1 MQVRPTYAGRPG
13 QSCRCTS
20 LSERGGLEK
29 EANRMAICRK
39 KIKGDA
45 LDEVQDE
52 TLGLR
57 KRIVGRFADRTQ
69 MTMEAAFH
77 TRNVGQIQDG
87 TCNFPAQQA
96 RLGSRPQESRR
107 RPAALLACSAREAP
121 HSGRFRLRANRPAT
135 LGRGGWA
142 ARRQSFCKHCFR
154 IGPWQQRCVDV
165 EVRVRCPSSSLRG
178 VAPHG

>member
-1 MQVRPTYAGRPG
+1 
-13 QSCRCTS
+13 
-20 LSERGGLEK
+20 
-29 EANRMAICRK
+29 MAICRK

-135 LGRGGWA
+135 LGRGGGRAQAVFLQTLLSYWTVA
-142 ARRQSFCKHCFR
+142 AKVC
-154 IGPWQQRCVDV
+154 RCGSSCTLS
-165 EVRVRCPSSSLRG
+165 ELQFARCCAAWLKSHITTTGLTTSTWSLLN
-178 VAPHG
+178 